1 MKNKA
6 KEIKAVIFDLGNVL
20 IGFDHTIAVKKI
32 LKHTP
37 KKSRDIYDLFFDSD
51 LTQEFEK
58 GKTGKLEFFQQVQTA
73 LELKISY
80 GEFLPIWNEIF
91 FKTGTL
97 EFFQQVQ
104 TALELKISYG
114 EFLPIWNEIFFSKP
128 ESENFVGSLNSG
140 IKLALLSNINQL
152 HYEYIREEFSST
164 IGLFEPDK
172 IIPSF
177 RTGFIKPDKEIYDL
191 ALKAL
196 DVPRESVVYVDDRLD
211 LIEAALSYGI
221 KSIQFKSAKELKQ
234 KFQDLGI
241 IKDAKT
247 SRRKK

>member
-1 MKNKA
+1 MKNNA
-6 KEIKAVIFDLGNVL
+6 KEIEAVIFDLGNVL

-32 LKHTP
+32 LRHTP
-37 KKSRDIYDLFFDSD
+37 KKSKDIYDLFFDSD

-58 GKTGKLEFFQQVQTA
+58 GKTG
-73 LELKISY
+73 
-80 GEFLPIWNEIF
+80 
-91 FKTGTL
+91 TL
-97 EFFQQVQ
+97 EFFEQIKD
-104 TALELKISYG
+104 ALELKISYG

-128 ESENFVGSLNSG
+128 ESEDFVGSLNSG

-152 HYEYIREEFSST
+152 HYEYIREEFSSA
-164 IGLFEPDK
+164 IGLFEADK

-196 DVPRESVVYVDDRLD
+196 GVPRESVVYVDDRLD

-221 KSIQFKSAKELKQ
+221 KSIQFKSAKELKE

-241 IKDAKT
+241 IKDAKI

>member
-58 GKTGKLEFFQQVQTA
+58 GKTG
-73 LELKISY
+73 
-80 GEFLPIWNEIF
+80 
-91 FKTGTL
+91 TL

-104 TALELKISYG
+104 AALELKISYG

>member
-1 MKNKA
+1 MKNNV
-6 KEIKAVIFDLGNVL
+6 KEIEAVIFDLGNVL

-32 LKHTP
+32 LRHTP
-37 KKSRDIYDLFFDSD
+37 KKSKDIYNLFFDSD

-58 GKTGKLEFFQQVQTA
+58 GKTG
-73 LELKISY
+73 
-80 GEFLPIWNEIF
+80 
-91 FKTGTL
+91 TL
-97 EFFQQVQ
+97 EFFEQIKD
-104 TALELKISYG
+104 ALELKISYG

-128 ESENFVGSLNSG
+128 ESEDFVGSLNSG

-164 IGLFEPDK
+164 IGLFEADK

-177 RTGFIKPDKEIYDL
+177 MTGFIKPDKEIYDL

-196 DVPRESVVYVDDRLD
+196 GVPRESVVYVDDRLD

-241 IKDAKT
+241 IKDAKI
-247 SRRKK
+247 SRWKK

>member
-58 GKTGKLEFFQQVQTA
+58 GKTG
-73 LELKISY
+73 
-80 GEFLPIWNEIF
+80 
-91 FKTGTL
+91 TL

-104 TALELKISYG
+104 AALELKISYG

-128 ESENFVGSLNSG
+128 ESEDFVSSLNSG

-221 KSIQFKSAKELKQ
+221 KSIQFKSAKGLKQ

>member
-91 FKTGTL
+91 F
-97 EFFQQVQ
+97 
-104 TALELKISYG
+104 
-114 EFLPIWNEIFFSKP
+114 SKP
-128 ESENFVGSLNSG
+128 ESENFVSSLNSG